1 MQITTKK
8 EQKLHIPNDAEDKA
22 INKGI
27 AQDDD
32 TFELDA
38 KAFKNLKKV
47 GRPKSDVH
55 KIPVSI
61 RLDSEI
67 IDGFKSMG
75 KGWQSKINEVLARYI
90 ESHKKAS

>member
-8 EQKLHIPNDAEDKA
+8 GHKLIIPNDVEDKA

-27 AQDDD
+27 NQDDD
-32 TFELDA
+32 TFELDS

-47 GRPKSDVH
+47 GRPKSSVH
-55 KIPVSI
+55 KVPVSI

-67 IDGFKSMG
+67 VEGFKSMG